1 MSVSIQIAI
10 NETLLSALESL
21 MQQYPEAVGAAL
33 MRIAERVLD
42 TSNTLVP
49 VRTGFL
55 KSSMGVRQ
63 ENNFQITFYANAP
76 YAGFVEFGTK
86 RMAARLFMT
95 RALEQHKEEF
105 PREVQS
111 ALVQLRDAYFG

>member
-1 MSVSIQIAI
+1 MSISIQVSVEQGFTVAI
-10 NETLLSALESL
+10 EQL
-21 MQQYPEAVGAAL
+21 MEHYPEAVSSAL
-33 MRIAERVLD
+33 IRIAERVLN

-55 KSSMGVRQ
+55 KSSMGTRQ
-63 ENNFQITFYANAP
+63 DSTFQVTLYANAP
-76 YAGFVEFGTK
+76 YAGYVEFGTK

-95 RALEQHKEEF
+95 RALEQHQEEF
-105 PREVQS
+105 PREVES

>member
-1 MSVSIQIAI
+1 
-10 NETLLSALESL
+10 
-21 MQQYPEAVGAAL
+21 
-33 MRIAERVLD
+33 
-42 TSNTLVP
+42 
-49 VRTGFL
+49 
-55 KSSMGVRQ
+55 MGVRQ

>member
-1 MSVSIQIAI
+1 
-10 NETLLSALESL
+10 

-33 MRIAERVLD
+33 MRISERVLD

-76 YAGFVEFGTK
+76 YAGYVEFGTR

-95 RALEQHKEEF
+95 NALQQHQQEF
-105 PREVQS
+105 PREVES
-111 ALVQLRDAYFG
+111 ALVQLREAYFG

>member
-1 MSVSIQIAI
+1 MSVNIEVTVEQGL
-10 NETLLSALESL
+10 TLALQEL
-21 MQQYPEAVGAAL
+21 IEQYPEAVGAAL
-33 MRIAERVLD
+33 MRIAERVLN

-55 KSSMGVRQ
+55 KSSMGIRQ
-63 ENNFQITFYANAP
+63 DNNFQVTFYANAP
-76 YAGFVEFGTK
+76 YAGYVEFGTR

-95 RALEQHKEEF
+95 MALEQHKDEF
-105 PREVQS
+105 PREVES

>member
-1 MSVSIQIAI
+1 MSVNIEVSIEQGL
-10 NETLLSALESL
+10 TVALQQLIE
-21 MQQYPEAVGAAL
+21 QYPEAVGAAL
-33 MRIAERVLD
+33 MQIGERVLN
-42 TSNTLVP
+42 TSDTLVP

-63 ENNFQITFYANAP
+63 DSHFQITFYAGAP

-95 RALEQHKEEF
+95 RAIEQHKEEF

-111 ALVQLRDAYFG
+111 TLVQLRDAYFG